1 MKTEGSIILHT
12 LIKYFYFKK
21 VGLIIFML
29 QFKNLTCSFSN
40 YKTAKCTCVLFFL
53 FFYYN
58 IAFSEGTK
66 QFMPASADNG
76 CTQFNDVGRP
86 FALMSNTDSLQ
97 RLYFHIKSI
106 TEKVYF
112 GFAKHSSSSATSGQ
126 FRIKDPSGTI
136 VYAATNLPTS
146 GAGFIS
152 TYAQAVA
159 GPKISGI
166 PAAGY
171 SPLNFT
177 PSVTG
182 DFYIE
187 FSSNSNRNYRFQY
200 FDITVVD
207 ASSKT
212 INGRLW
218 SYAWDMNTW
227 SSANVFNGSF
237 YVYTNEG
244 YVSKVDLNGIQPFG
258 FVVSCN
264 NTGPTN
270 TGNIV
275 ADRKSIAGNST
286 RPFFKIFLSDPDST
300 IYLSASPPALNN
312 PISVVDGN
320 VYYGQSAQFNA
331 DVTGTGII
339 QLIISLNGISGY
351 QPGTNDAIVAAIVTT
366 GNNIIFWD
374 GKDAYG
380 NYPLIGTSIEISA
393 GFSSGITHLPIYD
406 AETQS
411 GGYNITRIRPVTGPA
426 PIRWDDSNFIGGTV
440 NISGSSGNG
449 HSWLINFGNI
459 RTMNTWWN
467 GYEIE
472 NLSAFTVTVMP
483 PLPIELISFA
493 AKPNIDIID
502 INWATASEK
511 NNNYFSVEK
520 TKDCLRFETISNVAG
535 AGNSNTVLNYLLKD
549 NKPYDGVSYYR
560 LSQTDFDG
568 TITHSHLISVNFNRK
583 VDFVFKIY
591 PNPYDGICIKLDMIA
606 NRGDETKLI
615 ITDINGK
622 EIYSKEI
629 TINSNDENVYTFC
642 SKERLAQGIYFL
654 KVFSSEKEYTK
665 KVVVE

>member
-1 MKTEGSIILHT
+1 MKTKVSIILYT
-12 LIKYFYFKK
+12 LIRSFNFKK
-21 VGLIIFML
+21 ADLIIFL
-29 QFKNLTCSFSN
+29 EQLKNLTCYFLN
-40 YKTAKCTCVLFFL
+40 TKTARCTCVLFFL
-53 FFYYN
+53 LIYN
-58 IAFSEGTK
+58 SMVFGEGTK
-66 QFMPASADNG
+66 QFMPTSADNG
-76 CTQFNDVGRP
+76 CTQFNDVSRP

-112 GFAKHSSSSATSGQ
+112 GFAKHASSSATSGQ
-126 FRIKDPSGTI
+126 FRIKNPSGTV
-136 VYAATNLPTS
+136 VYAATTLPTS

-152 TYAQAVA
+152 TYGQAVA
-159 GPKISGI
+159 GPKISGS
-166 PAAGY
+166 PSTGY
-171 SPLNFT
+171 SPLNFSPT
-177 PSVTG
+177 VTG

-187 FSSNSNRNYRFQY
+187 FSSNSNSNYRFQY

-270 TGNIV
+270 TGNIIE
-275 ADRKSIAGNST
+275 DRKSIVGNST
-286 RPFFKIFLSDPDST
+286 RPLFKVFLNDPDPS
-300 IYLSASPPALNN
+300 IYLSASPPTLNS
-312 PISVVDGN
+312 PISVVGGN
-320 VYYGQSAQFNA
+320 IYYGQSAQFNA

-339 QLIISLNGISGY
+339 QLIINLNGISGY
-351 QPGTNDAIVAAIVTT
+351 QPGTNDVIVASNVIT
-366 GNNIIFWD
+366 GSNIIFWD

-426 PIRWDDSNFIGGTV
+426 PIRWDDSNFSGGTV

-449 HSWLINFGNI
+449 HSWGVSFGDV

-483 PLPIELISFA
+483 PLPIELISFT
-493 AKPNIDIID
+493 AKPNNDIID
-502 INWATASEK
+502 IIWATASET
-511 NNNYFSVEK
+511 NNNYFTVEK
-520 TKDCLRFETISNVAG
+520 TKDCLRFEKVSNVDG
-535 AGNSNTVLNYLLKD
+535 AGNSNAVLNYILKD

-568 TITHSHLISVNFNRK
+568 TITHSHLIRVDFNRK
-583 VDFVFKIY
+583 VDFIFKIY

-615 ITDINGK
+615 MTDMNGK

-629 TINSNDENVYTFC
+629 IIYSNDENVYTFC